1 MSDRVFLIAE
11 VGVNHDGSLDKAR
24 ALIDIAAAAGAD
36 AVKFQTFNADKLV
49 SRDAP
54 QAEYQKRNLGEPEG
68 SQWALLKRL
77 ELSDEDHK
85 RAAEHCAGLG
95 IEFMSTPF
103 DFDSARFLVN
113 ELGVQRLKVS
123 SGDLTNSPFL
133 HALAQLGR
141 PIILSSGMAL
151 LGDIELALGV
161 IAHAL
166 TGNGTPSR
174 DAFRTAYAS
183 DEGQAKLREWISLL
197 HCTTEYPAPPGAI
210 NLRAMDTLADAFGLV
225 TGYSDHSLG
234 ISVSLAAAARG
245 ARIIEKHITL
255 DSTAHGPDHAASLE
269 PDAFRQ
275 LVAGVRE
282 IEQALGSPRKRSLP
296 AEEGNRAVATKG
308 LVAARAIARGET
320 FSADNLAVK
329 RPATGLP
336 PADYWALIGTLAT
349 RDYDADAPI
358 TRA

>member
-11 VGVNHDGSLDKAR
+11 IGVNHDGSLDQAR
-24 ALIDIAAAAGAD
+24 RMIDVAADAGAD
-36 AVKFQTFNADKLV
+36 AAKFQTFNADKLV

-68 SQWALLKRL
+68 SQWELLKRL
-77 ELSDEDHK
+77 ELSDDDHR
-85 RAAEHCAGLG
+85 RAAEHCAERG

-103 DFDSARFLVN
+103 DLDSAHFLVE
-113 ELGVQRLKVS
+113 ELKVRRLKVS

-133 HALAQLGR
+133 YELAKMGR

-166 TGNGTPSR
+166 TGSGAPSR

-183 DEGQAKLREWISLL
+183 DEGQAALRERISLL
-197 HCTTEYPAPPGAI
+197 HCTTEYPAPAQAI
-210 NLRAMDTLADAFGLV
+210 NLRAMGTLADAFGLT

-245 ARIIEKHITL
+245 AKVIEKHITL
-255 DSTAHGPDHAASLE
+255 DSKAHGPDHAASLE
-269 PDAFRQ
+269 PEAFRQ

-282 IEQALGSPRKRSLP
+282 IEQALGSSRKRSLP
-296 AEEGNRAVATKG
+296 AEEGNRVVATKG
-308 LVAARAIARGET
+308 LVAARPIKAGET
-320 FSADNLAVK
+320 FSAENLAVK
-329 RPATGLP
+329 RPAAGLP
-336 PADYWALIGTLAT
+336 PADYWELIGTAAA

-358 TRA
+358 TR

>member
-11 VGVNHDGSLDKAR
+11 VGVNHDGSLDKAK
-24 ALIDIAAAAGAD
+24 ALIDVAAAAGAD
-36 AVKFQTFNADKLV
+36 AVKFQTFQADKLV

-68 SQWALLKRL
+68 SQWELLKRL
-77 ELSDEDHK
+77 ELSDEAH
-85 RAAEHCAGLG
+85 RSAAEHCAGLG

-103 DFDSARFLVN
+103 DLDSARFLV
-113 ELGVQRLKVS
+113 EDLGVQRLKVS
-123 SGDLTNSPFL
+123 SGDLTNAPFL
-133 HALAQLGR
+133 HALAGFGR

-161 IAHAL
+161 LAHAL
-166 TGNGTPSR
+166 TADTPPSR

-183 DEGQAKLREWISLL
+183 DEGQAKLREQISLL
-197 HCTTEYPAPPGAI
+197 HCTTEYPAPPQAI
-210 NLRAMDTLADAFGLV
+210 NLRAMDTLADAFGLD

-234 ISVSLAAAARG
+234 ISISLAAAARG

-255 DSTAHGPDHAASLE
+255 DSKAHGPDHAASLE

-296 AEEGNRAVATKG
+296 SEEGNRAVATKS
-308 LVAARAIARGET
+308 LVAARPIAAGEI

-336 PADYWALIGTLAT
+336 PADYWELIGTPAP

>member
-11 VGVNHDGSLDKAR
+11 VGVNHDGSIDKAR
-24 ALIDIAAAAGAD
+24 ALIDIAADAGAD
-36 AVKFQTFNADKLV
+36 AVKFQTFQADKLV

-68 SQWALLKRL
+68 SQWELLKRL
-77 ELSDEDHK
+77 ELNDEDHEI
-85 RAAEHCAGLG
+85 AAAHCVARG

-103 DFDSARFLVN
+103 DLDSARFLVDGLN
-113 ELGVQRLKVS
+113 VKRLKVS
-123 SGDLTNSPFL
+123 SGDLPNAPFL
-133 HALAQLGR
+133 HALAKLGR

-151 LGDIELALGV
+151 LGDIELALSV
-161 IAHAL
+161 VAHAL
-166 TGNGTPSR
+166 TAGTPPSR

-183 DEGQAKLREWISLL
+183 DEGQAALKQHISLL
-197 HCTTEYPAPPGAI
+197 HCTTEYPAPPDAI
-210 NLRAMDTLADAFGLV
+210 NLRAMDTLADAFGLT

-255 DSTAHGPDHAASLE
+255 DSKAHGPDHAASLE
-269 PDAFRQ
+269 PEAFRQ

-282 IEQALGSPRKRSLP
+282 IERALGSARKRSLP

-308 LVAARAIARGET
+308 LVAARPIKAGET
-320 FSADNLAVK
+320 FTAENLAVK

-336 PADYWALIGTLAT
+336 PADYWALIGTAAP

-358 TRA
+358 TRV

>member
-11 VGVNHDGSLDKAR
+11 VGVNHDGALDKAK
-24 ALIDIAAAAGAD
+24 ALIDIAADAGAD

-54 QAEYQKRNLGEPEG
+54 QAEYQKRNLGDPEG
-68 SQWALLKRL
+68 SQWELLKGL
-77 ELSDEDHK
+77 ELSDDDH
-85 RAAEHCAGLG
+85 RTAADHCAARG

-103 DFDSARFLVN
+103 DLDSAKFLVGDLN
-113 ELGVQRLKVS
+113 VQRLKVS
-123 SGDLTNSPFL
+123 SGDLTNAPFL
-133 HALAQLGR
+133 HALAGLGR

-166 TGNGTPSR
+166 AGSGAPSR

-183 DEGQAKLREWISLL
+183 DEGQAALKAQISLL
-197 HCTTEYPAPPGAI
+197 HCTTEYPAPAQAI
-210 NLRAMDTLADAFGLV
+210 NLRAMDTLADAFGLT

-245 ARIIEKHITL
+245 AKIIEKHITL
-255 DSTAHGPDHAASLE
+255 DATSHGPDHAASLE

-282 IEQALGSPRKRSLP
+282 IEQALGSARKRSLP

-308 LVAARAIARGET
+308 LVAARPIAAGEI

-336 PADYWALIGTLAT
+336 PAAYWELIGRPASQA
-349 RDYDADAPI
+349 YDADAPI
-358 TRA
+358 THG